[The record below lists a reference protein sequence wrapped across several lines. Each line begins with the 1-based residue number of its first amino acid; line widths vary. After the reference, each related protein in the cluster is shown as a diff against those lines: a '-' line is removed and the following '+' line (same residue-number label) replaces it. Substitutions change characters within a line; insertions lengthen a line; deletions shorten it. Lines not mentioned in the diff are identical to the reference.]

1 MADPPAQ
8 TAQTV
13 VAEDNL
19 GSPADLLVSAR
30 NLAREASWRVL
41 PPPPNVDITPN
52 GEADPPVHL
61 PNGEEHV
68 AGIERHPDDAVNDPA
83 SGSATNDHEAAAE
96 HDAGAKAVEASP
108 SAEHEVAD
116 GLLCLDDLNPVANA
130 DGTTCRATPQLGDMD
145 ISQGSLAIED
155 LQQTGGFLNQDGFS
169 KAHLQDED
177 NGSSHL
183 AAFPALLTTLRPGDA
198 PILREPS
205 PYQPLTQTEVSNAV
219 VGLHVER
226 QALLSTAMTVEPPQ
240 GLTRSQVTLWRAQ
253 HAAQARE
260 YLAELEQRL
269 QRLQVVGAKLA
280 HAAAVHGRSTQILA
294 SLPEVGGGGFGEV
307 PVYLDTTGFSQ
318 SKEMAGLVGAI
329 ETELDQQ
336 LSLVE
341 RPSSSGGG
349 GDLRHFS
356 DEVTP
361 LPRLL
366 CVCVCV
372 CIVQCVCVCVYASCN
387 VCVCIYIYI

>member
-1 MADPPAQ
+1 MA
-8 TAQTV
+8 
-13 VAEDNL
+13 
-19 GSPADLLVSAR
+19 S
-30 NLAREASWRVL
+30 
-41 PPPPNVDITPN
+41 
-52 GEADPPVHL
+52 
-61 PNGEEHV
+61 
-68 AGIERHPDDAVNDPA
+68 
-83 SGSATNDHEAAAE
+83 
-96 HDAGAKAVEASP
+96 
-108 SAEHEVAD
+108 
-116 GLLCLDDLNPVANA
+116 
-130 DGTTCRATPQLGDMD
+130 
-145 ISQGSLAIED
+145 
-155 LQQTGGFLNQDGFS
+155 
-169 KAHLQDED
+169 
-177 NGSSHL
+177 
-183 AAFPALLTTLRPGDA
+183 
-198 PILREPS
+198 
-205 PYQPLTQTEVSNAV
+205 
-219 VGLHVER
+219 
-226 QALLSTAMTVEPPQ
+226 
-240 GLTRSQVTLWRAQ
+240 Q
-253 HAAQARE
+253 HATQARE

-372 CIVQCVCVCVYASCN
+372 YASCN